1 MSTVFGF
8 IFVYWFL
15 INVKLL
21 YRFSR
26 GLSEKVTAKGDFM
39 RGLLKCASKQ
49 KEQSFAQ
56 QNINFSVVSQ
66 PFHIYN

>member
-39 RGLLKCASKQ
+39 RGLLKCASK
-49 KEQSFAQ
+49 
-56 QNINFSVVSQ
+56 
-66 PFHIYN
+66 